1 MDPTPKPQ
9 SIWLIIDD
17 PPPVEFVPRVDG
29 DQEREDYP

>member
-9 SIWLIIDD
+9 SIWLIDD

-29 DQEREDYP
+29 DQERKDYP